1 MKKNLAVVLPLF
13 ISLTI
18 WAELPEMVIAEEK
31 IPAGINFVFEGA
43 IKDNVYPGYE
53 FGLEEESDIHIEVLA
68 NWNENAPSGSPNGG
82 FVAYLRVNALIT
94 NQTTKE
100 ERSIQLRPH
109 VNLSDNFHYALNTKL
124 PGKRSDL
131 YTVKFTI
138 QPPEI
143 NVVGIHFDWKRDI
156 GSILPSVFSFQYE
169 DLNFNEIANSSR
181 R

>member
-1 MKKNLAVVLPLF
+1 MKKNLVIVLPLF

-31 IPAGINFVFEGA
+31 VPAGIDFVFEGA
-43 IKDNVYPGYE
+43 IKDTVYPVYE
-53 FGLEEESDIHIEVLA
+53 FGTEEESDIHIEVLA
-68 NWNENAPSGSPNGG
+68 NWNKDAPSGSPDGG

-94 NQTTKE
+94 NQMTRE
-100 ERSIQLRPH
+100 EKLIQLRPH
-109 VNLSDNFHYALNTKL
+109 VNLSDNFHYALNTRL

-131 YTVKFTI
+131 YTIKFTI

-156 GSILPSVFSFQYE
+156 GSILTSVYSFQYE
-169 DLNFNEIANSSR
+169 DLNFNEIANSR
-181 R
+181 RR